1 MLEAFFEALMA
12 LVVIGTIAFAGLV
25 FSKLYQGQR

>member
-1 MLEAFFEALMA
+1 VLDAFFEALMA
-12 LVVIGTIAFAGLV
+12 LVVVGTILFAGLV